1 MNGLLY
7 VSIYDAEE
15 HSFMLYKL
23 TEKQS
28 NELRAAEDK
37 EKYVKDNLY
46 CFFNDN
52 CSLDISDKVSFYVR
66 KTDGTEHSMEFL

>member
-15 HSFMLYKL
+15 HNFMLYKL
-23 TEKQS
+23 IDEQAD
-28 NELRAAEDK
+28 ELRAAEDK

-52 CSLDISDKVSFYVR
+52 CSLDISEKVSMYIHE
-66 KTDGTEHSMEFL
+66 TDGRKRNIEFL